1 MKNGLI
7 IKGADFSSH
16 KISNTGETDWS
27 ESGTLKGQDG
37 ISPIATVSKSGDTA
51 TISITDANGTTT
63 TTITDGVSP
72 TISASKVGKV
82 TTLSITDTTGTK
94 TVQINDGVDGQG
106 QGSEEVHIGSTAPV
120 GDEVV
125 WINPS
130 DSGSIDNTPTVG
142 SSSLITSGGV
152 YNALQQ
158 KANTQH
164 SHSISDITDFPDP
177 ISVVDSLDSTS
188 TTSALSAK
196 QGKNLSDALSNK
208 VNISSLATVATSGSF
223 NDLTD
228 KPSAT
233 SIIDSLDS
241 TSTTAALSANQGKV
255 LSEAISG
262 KANTQH
268 SHSISDITD
277 FPELVNV
284 VDSLDSTSTTSA
296 LSANQG
302 RVLGEAVAGK
312 ANAGDIPT
320 VNDSTITIKQ
330 NGETKGTFTLNQST
344 GSTIDVGFGRETV
357 FTAEFLKKVLTCRM
371 NNEVYLTS
379 LFDPSPNMVK
389 YNGLSDPGTSSTNW
403 CGYGVACTAGEST
416 RIVIHN
422 VNVDPWKGRTF
433 TFTIAAGYEFAIASG
448 TVTQSPSWLRTYP
461 QTSDLPW
468 NWHGHNDPVTI
479 TIGDMLSIMIRVT
492 DGSVIGWSSFY
503 VTMWDLLTIE
513 ETPDSVQNPP
523 RQLKD
528 NRYVG
533 YRVGVLGDSILAGAS
548 TRAYKTALD
557 VLVSDYGIIPVPRCI
572 AGSCIAPT
580 SADYPRD
587 SIRYKNRI
595 EANWRVTTGGYNGQE
610 NGVNRETDPFLGVL
624 IFGVNDVLMDKVALD
639 AEPFIETTDE
649 TTGCI
654 EKSINTAALNPE
666 GYVAALLDLESTIKT
681 ANGAIL
687 NQFYL
692 VGPYNCKWP
701 GDYPMTT
708 TGKNPNGDT
717 GEDYIRVQRQF
728 CMLKG
733 WGYMDLLSSQL
744 NTTHAGMSNDNLH
757 PSQEGHQLL
766 GDLLGQMLCK
776 TILTQAAPIFDTVE
790 GGGGSSNNDPEVY
803 VGNEEPSG
811 NEIVWVD
818 TSGDV
823 DVDTTPTQDSNNLI
837 TSGGVYNAIASI
849 PASTPEI
856 FWATYDTTT
865 ATEIQAALDAGKE
878 VLCKYI
884 SASGRP
890 ATYRLDDETT
900 STYTFHAIVDNSFI
914 YRLLVSK
921 TTNAWLTTGSQI
933 QLRSI
938 ITSTE
943 STTPSNNNYYSALAT
958 KNLVDAADFRKDTD
972 IDLSLFGKIL
982 CIGDSWT
989 QGVFDYRDNED
1000 NLRGVELPQ
1009 YSYPT
1014 LLASLTGRSVT
1025 NKGDAGKTS
1034 TTWYSNHSGD
1044 VLKGHDAC
1052 IIFLGI
1058 NDVSQGDTSQT
1069 STSLT
1074 NIITKVKTDNP
1085 DVMKIFLVSMPNH
1098 LNDNTYAQTV
1108 NGILQ
1113 SVAESEGAY
1122 YLDISEVVIPRN
1134 EAHPLAI
1141 GYEILAKAIYNKAS
1155 EVMRNNRSD
1164 FEDIF
1169 TMTGSNG
1176 SSMDSDGDSILL
1188 GSAHLANQVVYSDVD
1203 LEANPKGYIDKDTKE
1218 FVGNDDF
1225 LCSGF
1230 VYIKGISTVEYKV
1243 RSNGTSVPFCFYDKD
1258 KQLIPE
1264 LTIAAREDAWVGSI
1278 DLTGSGYSDACYLVM
1293 SSWTPAYPPYL
1304 KLRGKYDFESFLK
1317 IGDIEYTE
1325 GNNLFNPGKVQA
1337 GIDINAAGN
1346 IGFNSRS
1353 ILSDWINI
1361 PSGAEAIYFK
1371 GLPTYVPDGSTH
1383 RFGCWYNAGKEVIGA
1398 IDLSPSSATSVEIL
1412 PTSGDEVRYLRFTVL
1427 GNPPV
1432 GDYDISSIIV
1442 STEDIPFE
1450 PYQNSIT
1457 SIAGY
1462 SIPTLTSLT
1471 AEDINRICV

>member
-16 KISNTGETDWS
+16 KISNTGQTDWS

-37 ISPIATVSKSGDTA
+37 FSPTATVSKSGDTA
-51 TISITDANGTTT
+51 TITITDKNGTTT
-63 TTITDGVSP
+63 TTIRDGQNGQNGSNGQDGFSPTASVSKSGNTATITITDQSGTTTTTIHDGQDGVNGQDGQDGFSPVASVSKSGNTATITITDQSGTTTTTIQDGQDGVSP
-72 TISASKVGKV
+72 TVSAEKIGGT
-82 TTLSITDTTGTK
+82 TTLTITNASGTPQ
-94 TVQINDGVDGQG
+94 TVQILDGQG
-106 QGSEEVHIGSTAPV
+106 G
-120 GDEVV
+120 
-125 WINPS
+125 
-130 DSGSIDNTPTVG
+130 
-142 SSSLITSGGV
+142 
-152 YNALQQ
+152 
-158 KANTQH
+158 
-164 SHSISDITDFPDP
+164 
-177 ISVVDSLDSTS
+177 
-188 TTSALSAK
+188 
-196 QGKNLSDALSNK
+196 
-208 VNISSLATVATSGSF
+208 
-223 NDLTD
+223 
-228 KPSAT
+228 
-233 SIIDSLDS
+233 
-241 TSTTAALSANQGKV
+241 
-255 LSEAISG
+255 
-262 KANTQH
+262 
-268 SHSISDITD
+268 
-277 FPELVNV
+277 
-284 VDSLDSTSTTSA
+284 
-296 LSANQG
+296 
-302 RVLGEAVAGK
+302 
-312 ANAGDIPT
+312 
-320 VNDSTITIKQ
+320 
-330 NGETKGTFTLNQST
+330 
-344 GSTIDVGFGRETV
+344 
-357 FTAEFLKKVLTCRM
+357 
-371 NNEVYLTS
+371 
-379 LFDPSPNMVK
+379 
-389 YNGLSDPGTSSTNW
+389 
-403 CGYGVACTAGEST
+403 
-416 RIVIHN
+416 
-422 VNVDPWKGRTF
+422 
-433 TFTIAAGYEFAIASG
+433 
-448 TVTQSPSWLRTYP
+448 
-461 QTSDLPW
+461 
-468 NWHGHNDPVTI
+468 
-479 TIGDMLSIMIRVT
+479 
-492 DGSVIGWSSFY
+492 
-503 VTMWDLLTIE
+503 
-513 ETPDSVQNPP
+513 
-523 RQLKD
+523 
-528 NRYVG
+528 
-533 YRVGVLGDSILAGAS
+533 GDS
-548 TRAYKTALD
+548 
-557 VLVSDYGIIPVPRCI
+557 
-572 AGSCIAPT
+572 
-580 SADYPRD
+580 
-587 SIRYKNRI
+587 
-595 EANWRVTTGGYNGQE
+595 
-610 NGVNRETDPFLGVL
+610 
-624 IFGVNDVLMDKVALD
+624 
-639 AEPFIETTDE
+639 
-649 TTGCI
+649 
-654 EKSINTAALNPE
+654 
-666 GYVAALLDLESTIKT
+666 
-681 ANGAIL
+681 
-687 NQFYL
+687 
-692 VGPYNCKWP
+692 
-701 GDYPMTT
+701 
-708 TGKNPNGDT
+708 
-717 GEDYIRVQRQF
+717 
-728 CMLKG
+728 
-733 WGYMDLLSSQL
+733 
-744 NTTHAGMSNDNLH
+744 
-757 PSQEGHQLL
+757 
-766 GDLLGQMLCK
+766 
-776 TILTQAAPIFDTVE
+776 
-790 GGGGSSNNDPEVY
+790 VY
-803 VGNEEPSG
+803 VGSQTPSSETV
-811 NEIVWVD
+811 NLWVD

-823 DVDTTPTQDSNNLI
+823 DVDTTPTQNSNNLI
-837 TSGGVYNAIASI
+837 TSGGVYNAIANI
-849 PASTPEI
+849 PAPTPEI
-856 FWATYDTTT
+856 FWATYGTTT
-865 ATEIQAALDAGKE
+865 ASEIQAALDAGKA
-878 VLCKYI
+878 VMCK
-884 SASGRP
+884 RD
-890 ATYRLDDETT
+890 T
-900 STYTFHAIVDNSFI
+900 FI
-914 YRLLVSK
+914 YTLTDNNATQFRFFSFYNICTFRSFSVTKSN
-921 TTNAWLTTGSQI
+921 NAWSGIAQYSALLTSD
-933 QLRSI
+933 R
-938 ITSTE
+938 ITSTS
-943 STTPSNNNYYSALAT
+943 STQPDENKVYSALAT
-958 KNLVDAADFRKDTD
+958 KNLVDAVDFRKDTD

-1122 YLDISEVVIPRN
+1122 YLDISGVVIPRN

-1225 LCSGF
+1225 VCSGF
-1230 VYIKGISTVEYKV
+1230 VYIKGISKVEYKV

-1325 GNNLFNPGKVQA
+1325 GNNLFNPGKVQS
-1337 GIDINAAGN
+1337 GVDINSAGN

-1383 RFGCWYNAGKEVIGA
+1383 RFGCWYNANKEVIGA

-1462 SIPTLTSLT
+1462 SVPTLTSLT

>member
-16 KISNTGETDWS
+16 KISNTGQTDWS

-37 ISPIATVSKSGDTA
+37 FSPTANVSKSGDTA
-51 TISITDANGTTT
+51 TITITDKNGTTT
-63 TTITDGVSP
+63 TTIQDGQNGSDGFSPTASVSKSGDTATITITDKTGTTTTTIQDGRNGQDGVSP
-72 TISASKVGKV
+72 TVTAEKIGGT
-82 TTLSITDTTGTK
+82 TTLTITNASGTPQ
-94 TVQINDGVDGQG
+94 TVQILDGQG
-106 QGSEEVHIGSTAPV
+106 G
-120 GDEVV
+120 
-125 WINPS
+125 
-130 DSGSIDNTPTVG
+130 
-142 SSSLITSGGV
+142 
-152 YNALQQ
+152 
-158 KANTQH
+158 
-164 SHSISDITDFPDP
+164 
-177 ISVVDSLDSTS
+177 
-188 TTSALSAK
+188 
-196 QGKNLSDALSNK
+196 
-208 VNISSLATVATSGSF
+208 
-223 NDLTD
+223 
-228 KPSAT
+228 
-233 SIIDSLDS
+233 
-241 TSTTAALSANQGKV
+241 
-255 LSEAISG
+255 
-262 KANTQH
+262 
-268 SHSISDITD
+268 
-277 FPELVNV
+277 
-284 VDSLDSTSTTSA
+284 
-296 LSANQG
+296 
-302 RVLGEAVAGK
+302 
-312 ANAGDIPT
+312 
-320 VNDSTITIKQ
+320 
-330 NGETKGTFTLNQST
+330 
-344 GSTIDVGFGRETV
+344 
-357 FTAEFLKKVLTCRM
+357 
-371 NNEVYLTS
+371 
-379 LFDPSPNMVK
+379 
-389 YNGLSDPGTSSTNW
+389 
-403 CGYGVACTAGEST
+403 
-416 RIVIHN
+416 
-422 VNVDPWKGRTF
+422 
-433 TFTIAAGYEFAIASG
+433 
-448 TVTQSPSWLRTYP
+448 
-461 QTSDLPW
+461 
-468 NWHGHNDPVTI
+468 
-479 TIGDMLSIMIRVT
+479 
-492 DGSVIGWSSFY
+492 
-503 VTMWDLLTIE
+503 
-513 ETPDSVQNPP
+513 
-523 RQLKD
+523 
-528 NRYVG
+528 
-533 YRVGVLGDSILAGAS
+533 GDS
-548 TRAYKTALD
+548 
-557 VLVSDYGIIPVPRCI
+557 
-572 AGSCIAPT
+572 
-580 SADYPRD
+580 
-587 SIRYKNRI
+587 
-595 EANWRVTTGGYNGQE
+595 
-610 NGVNRETDPFLGVL
+610 
-624 IFGVNDVLMDKVALD
+624 
-639 AEPFIETTDE
+639 
-649 TTGCI
+649 
-654 EKSINTAALNPE
+654 
-666 GYVAALLDLESTIKT
+666 
-681 ANGAIL
+681 
-687 NQFYL
+687 
-692 VGPYNCKWP
+692 
-701 GDYPMTT
+701 
-708 TGKNPNGDT
+708 
-717 GEDYIRVQRQF
+717 
-728 CMLKG
+728 
-733 WGYMDLLSSQL
+733 
-744 NTTHAGMSNDNLH
+744 
-757 PSQEGHQLL
+757 
-766 GDLLGQMLCK
+766 
-776 TILTQAAPIFDTVE
+776 
-790 GGGGSSNNDPEVY
+790 VY
-803 VGNEEPSG
+803 VGSQTPSSETV
-811 NEIVWVD
+811 NLWVD

-823 DVDTTPTQDSNNLI
+823 DVDTTPTQNSNNLI

-849 PASTPEI
+849 PTPTPEI
-856 FWATYDTTT
+856 FWCTYGTTT
-865 ATEIQAALDAGKE
+865 ASEIQAALDAGK
-878 VLCKYI
+878 VPMVKF
-884 SASGRP
+884 
-890 ATYRLDDETT
+890 T
-900 STYTFHAIVDNSFI
+900 
-914 YRLLVSK
+914 
-921 TTNAWLTTGSQI
+921 
-933 QLRSI
+933 
-938 ITSTE
+938 
-943 STTPSNNNYYSALAT
+943 SNNSEGIYIYIHKYSDQHYFLCWQDSTKRQITVTDASVWSLSSVALQGTNYKISSTAPITPTDTHYYSALAT
-958 KNLVDAADFRKDTD
+958 KNLIDAVDFRKDTD

-1113 SVAESEGAY
+1113 SVADSEGAY
-1122 YLDISEVVIPRN
+1122 YLDISGVVIPRN

-1225 LCSGF
+1225 VCSGF

-1383 RFGCWYNAGKEVIGA
+1383 RFGCWYNANKEVIGA

-1462 SIPTLTSLT
+1462 SVPTLTSLT

>member
-27 ESGTLKGQDG
+27 ESGTLRGQDG
-37 ISPIATVSKSGDTA
+37 ISPIATVSKSGNTA
-51 TISITDANGTTT
+51 TVSITDANGTTT

-72 TISASKVGKV
+72 TITASKVGKV
-82 TTLSITDTTGTK
+82 TTLSITDSTGTN

-106 QGSEEVHIGSTAPV
+106 QGSEEVHIGSSAPV

-152 YNALQQ
+152 YSALQG

-164 SHSISDITDFPDP
+164 THSISDITDFPDP

-208 VNISSLATVATSGSF
+208 VNISSLATVATSGSY

-233 SIIDSLDS
+233 SIIDSLNS

-255 LSEAISG
+255 LNEAISG

-268 SHSISDITD
+268 THSISDITN
-277 FPELVNV
+277 FPETVSV
-284 VDSLDSTSTTSA
+284 VDSLESTSTTSA

-371 NNEVYLTS
+371 NNEVWLTS
-379 LFDPSPNMVK
+379 LFDPAPNMVK

-416 RIVIHN
+416 RIIIHN

-448 TVTQSPSWLRTYP
+448 TVTQSSSWLRTYP

-479 TIGDMLSIMIRVT
+479 TIGDMLSIMIRVS
-492 DGSVIGWSSFY
+492 DGSVISWSSFY
-503 VTMWDLLTIE
+503 VTMWNLLTIE

-528 NRYVG
+528 SRYVG

-548 TRAYKTALD
+548 TKAYKTALD

-580 SADYPRD
+580 SADYSRD
-587 SIRYKNRI
+587 STRYKNRI

-610 NGVNRETDPFLGVL
+610 NGVNRESDPFLGVL

-639 AEPFIETTDE
+639 AEPFIRTTNPE
-649 TTGCI
+649 TGCQ
-654 EKSINTAALNPE
+654 ELSINTSALNPE
-666 GYVAALLDLESTIKT
+666 GYLAALLDLESTVKT
-681 ANGAIL
+681 ANGTIL
-687 NQFYL
+687 NHFYL

-708 TGKNPNGDT
+708 TGINPNGDT
-717 GEDYIRVQRQF
+717 GEDYIRLQRQF

-733 WGYMDLLSSQL
+733 WSYMDLLSSQL
-744 NTTHAGMSNDNLH
+744 NTFLPGISNDNLH

-766 GDLLGQMLCK
+766 GDLLGQMLCG

-790 GGGGSSNNDPEVY
+790 GGGGSSSNDPEVY
-803 VGNEEPSG
+803 VGNAEPSG
-811 NEIVWVD
+811 NEVVWVD
-818 TSGDV
+818 TSSDV
-823 DVDTTPTQDSNNLI
+823 DVDTTPTQNSNNLI
-837 TSGGVYNAIASI
+837 TSGGVYNAIANI
-849 PASTPEI
+849 PAPTPEI
-856 FWATYDTTT
+856 FWATYGTTT
-865 ATEIQAALDAGKE
+865 ATEIQTALTAGKA
-878 VLCKYI
+878 VMCKYTDRYYLCTELSSNVYNFTCTSGGGDI
-884 SASGRP
+884 IRRLYVSSVDDSWSTNTASLEL
-890 ATYRLDDETT
+890 TNNRLA
-900 STYTFHAIVDNSFI
+900 SS
-914 YRLLVSK
+914 
-921 TTNAWLTTGSQI
+921 SQ
-933 QLRSI
+933 
-938 ITSTE
+938 TA
-943 STTPSNNNYYSALAT
+943 PSDSNYYSALAT
-958 KNLVDAADFRKDTD
+958 KNLVDAVDFRKDTN

-1044 VLKGHDAC
+1044 VLRGHDAC

-1085 DVMKIFLVSMPNH
+1085 DVMKIFIVSMPNH
-1098 LNDNTYAQTV
+1098 LNNNTYAQTV

-1113 SVAESEGAY
+1113 SVADSEGAY
-1122 YLDISEVVIPRN
+1122 YLDISGVVIPRD

-1225 LCSGF
+1225 VCSGF
-1230 VYIKGISTVEYKV
+1230 VYIKGISKVEYKV
-1243 RSNGTSVPFCFYDKD
+1243 RSNGVSVPFCFYDKD

-1264 LTIAAREDAWVGSI
+1264 LTIAAREDAWADSI
-1278 DLTGSGYSDACYLVM
+1278 DLTGSGYSEACYLVM
-1293 SSWTPAYPPYL
+1293 SSWVPAYPPYL
-1304 KLRGKYDFESFLK
+1304 KLRGKYDFDSFLK
-1317 IGDIEYTE
+1317 TGDIEYTE
-1325 GNNLFNPGKVQA
+1325 GNNLFNPEKVQT
-1337 GIDINAAGN
+1337 GIDINTSGN
-1346 IGFNSRS
+1346 IGFHTGSV
-1353 ILSDWINI
+1353 LSGWINI

-1371 GLPTYVPDGSTH
+1371 GLPTYVPEGSTH
-1383 RFGCWYNAGKEVIGA
+1383 RFGCWYNANKEVIGA
-1398 IDLSPSSATSVEIL
+1398 IDLSVSSATSVEIL
-1412 PTSGDEVRYLRFTVL
+1412 PTSGDEVRYLRFTIL
-1427 GNPPV
+1427 GNPPT
-1432 GDYDISSIIV
+1432 GDYDISGIIV

-1450 PYQNSIT
+1450 PYHNSIT

-1462 SIPTLTSLT
+1462 SVPTLTSLT

>member
-37 ISPIATVSKSGDTA
+37 FSPTANVSKSGDTA
-51 TISITDANGTTT
+51 TITITDKNGTTT
-63 TTITDGVSP
+63 TTIRDGQDGQDGVSP
-72 TISASKVGKV
+72 TVTAEKIGGT
-82 TTLSITDTTGTK
+82 TTLTITNASGTPQ
-94 TVQINDGVDGQG
+94 TVQILDGLDGQG
-106 QGSEEVHIGSTAPV
+106 G
-120 GDEVV
+120 
-125 WINPS
+125 
-130 DSGSIDNTPTVG
+130 
-142 SSSLITSGGV
+142 
-152 YNALQQ
+152 
-158 KANTQH
+158 
-164 SHSISDITDFPDP
+164 
-177 ISVVDSLDSTS
+177 
-188 TTSALSAK
+188 
-196 QGKNLSDALSNK
+196 
-208 VNISSLATVATSGSF
+208 
-223 NDLTD
+223 
-228 KPSAT
+228 
-233 SIIDSLDS
+233 
-241 TSTTAALSANQGKV
+241 
-255 LSEAISG
+255 
-262 KANTQH
+262 
-268 SHSISDITD
+268 
-277 FPELVNV
+277 
-284 VDSLDSTSTTSA
+284 
-296 LSANQG
+296 
-302 RVLGEAVAGK
+302 
-312 ANAGDIPT
+312 
-320 VNDSTITIKQ
+320 
-330 NGETKGTFTLNQST
+330 
-344 GSTIDVGFGRETV
+344 
-357 FTAEFLKKVLTCRM
+357 
-371 NNEVYLTS
+371 
-379 LFDPSPNMVK
+379 
-389 YNGLSDPGTSSTNW
+389 
-403 CGYGVACTAGEST
+403 
-416 RIVIHN
+416 
-422 VNVDPWKGRTF
+422 
-433 TFTIAAGYEFAIASG
+433 
-448 TVTQSPSWLRTYP
+448 
-461 QTSDLPW
+461 
-468 NWHGHNDPVTI
+468 
-479 TIGDMLSIMIRVT
+479 
-492 DGSVIGWSSFY
+492 
-503 VTMWDLLTIE
+503 
-513 ETPDSVQNPP
+513 
-523 RQLKD
+523 
-528 NRYVG
+528 
-533 YRVGVLGDSILAGAS
+533 GDSI
-548 TRAYKTALD
+548 Y
-557 VLVSDYGIIPVPRCI
+557 V
-572 AGSCIAPT
+572 GSQTPT
-580 SADYPRD
+580 S
-587 SIRYKNRI
+587 
-595 EANWRVTTGGYNGQE
+595 
-610 NGVNRETDPFLGVL
+610 ETV
-624 IFGVNDVLMDKVALD
+624 
-639 AEPFIETTDE
+639 
-649 TTGCI
+649 
-654 EKSINTAALNPE
+654 
-666 GYVAALLDLESTIKT
+666 DL
-681 ANGAIL
+681 
-687 NQFYL
+687 
-692 VGPYNCKWP
+692 
-701 GDYPMTT
+701 
-708 TGKNPNGDT
+708 
-717 GEDYIRVQRQF
+717 
-728 CMLKG
+728 
-733 WGYMDLLSSQL
+733 
-744 NTTHAGMSNDNLH
+744 
-757 PSQEGHQLL
+757 
-766 GDLLGQMLCK
+766 
-776 TILTQAAPIFDTVE
+776 
-790 GGGGSSNNDPEVY
+790 
-803 VGNEEPSG
+803 
-811 NEIVWVD
+811 WVD

-849 PASTPEI
+849 PAPAPEI
-856 FWATYDTTT
+856 FWATYGTTT
-865 ATEIQAALDAGKE
+865 ATEIQAALDAGKA
-878 VLCKYI
+878 VMCK
-884 SASGRP
+884 R
-890 ATYRLDDETT
+890 
-900 STYTFHAIVDNSFI
+900 NNFI
-914 YRLLVSK
+914 YRLEYTNTSSQRYEFYCLANN
-921 TTNAWLTTGSQI
+921 TTIKLLYCKISDSVWSNSDYTAVVTYYRIES
-933 QLRSI
+933 
-938 ITSTE
+938 TST
-943 STTPSNNNYYSALAT
+943 TTPTDSHYYSALAT
-958 KNLVDAADFRKDTD
+958 KNLIDAADFRKDTD

-989 QGVFDYRDNED
+989 QGVFDYRDDED

-1074 NIITKVKTDNP
+1074 NIITKVKTENP

-1122 YLDISEVVIPRN
+1122 YLDISGVVIPRN

-1188 GSAHLANQVVYSDVD
+1188 GSAHLANQIVYSDVD

-1225 LCSGF
+1225 VCSGF
-1230 VYIKGISTVEYKV
+1230 VYIKGISKVEYKV

-1264 LTIAAREDAWVGSI
+1264 LTIAPVEDAWVGSI

-1317 IGDIEYTE
+1317 IGDIEYIE
-1325 GNNLFNPGKVQA
+1325 GNNLFNPGKVQV
-1337 GIDINAAGN
+1337 GVDINTAGN

-1353 ILSDWINI
+1353 VLSDWINI

-1383 RFGCWYNAGKEVIGA
+1383 RFGCWYNANKEVIGA